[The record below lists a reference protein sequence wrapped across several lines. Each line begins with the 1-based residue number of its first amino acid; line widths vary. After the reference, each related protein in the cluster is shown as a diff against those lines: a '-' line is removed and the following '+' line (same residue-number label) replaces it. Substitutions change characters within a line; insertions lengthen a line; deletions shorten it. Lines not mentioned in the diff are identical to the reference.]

1 MNIIGSVSRIIPDG
15 SFPEVIEPMVDAS
28 DPNDKQLVDEAARLR
43 DQLTRYNYNYYVLD
57 DPLISDAEYD
67 RLLRRLQQLESERPE
82 IRTADSPTQR
92 VGAPPLSQFAQ
103 VRHTVAMLSLD
114 NVFDAAEFAEFDRR
128 VRRKLQTNE
137 DLEYACE
144 PKLDGVAVSLIYQ
157 DGVLVCGATRGDGMT
172 GEDITANVRTVASVP
187 LRLRGN
193 NLPELLTVR
202 GEVYMPLHGFE
213 KLNHHARA
221 EGQKVFVNP
230 RNAAAGSLRQ
240 LDSRITARRPLA
252 MSAYGIGEVR
262 GWQLPPTHVEI
273 LHALQ
278 DWGFALNGLVATAT
292 GVVQCEDYYAKV
304 IACRGQLDYDIDGIV
319 YKVNALALQEKLG
332 FVARAPRWAIARKF
346 PAQEAMTRLLDVE
359 FQVGRTGAITPVARL
374 EPVFVGGVTVS
385 NATLHNH
392 DEIQRLGIRLGDQV
406 IVRRAGDVIPQ
417 IVRAAQSDGDTGNA
431 TRIIE
436 FPKQCPVCGSDIE
449 RAEDEAVA
457 RCAGGLYCP
466 AQRKEAIKHFASR
479 RAMDIDGLGDKLVE
493 QLVDNGLVNDP
504 ADLYSLTVEQLAGL
518 ERMAEK
524 SAQNLL
530 AALNASR
537 VTTFPRF
544 LYALG
549 IREVG
554 EVTAAALAEH
564 FGTLEKLRKARIEDF
579 VQVGGIKG
587 VGTATAVALQD
598 YLRSGVS
605 PSEAQGEDLANW
617 LTATRIRGITG
628 KIARALATEFNTLE
642 ALRAARVDDMVYTHK
657 SRIDGVGPVVA
668 QHVVTFFQ
676 QKHNLEVVDKLCSSA
691 GIHWPAGVS
700 AKAVS
705 QPLAG
710 QTWVL
715 TGTLQAMS
723 REQAKQ
729 HLQSLGARV
738 AGTVSSKTDVLVAG
752 SDPGSKLAKATAL
765 NIAIF
770 DEQKLMQ
777 MLDTYRER

>member
-1 MNIIGSVSRIIPDG
+1 
-15 SFPEVIEPMVDAS
+15 MVETTDAS
-28 DPNDKQLVDEAARLR
+28 GKQIVEEAAYLR
-43 DQLTRYNYNYYVLD
+43 AQLTRYNYNYYVLD

-67 RLLRRLQQLESERPE
+67 SQLRRLQQLETEYPE
-82 IRTADSPTQR
+82 IKTPDSPTQR
-92 VGAPPLSQFAQ
+92 VGAPPLSAFTQ
-103 VRHTVAMLSLD
+103 VRHTIAMLSLD
-114 NVFDAAEFAEFDRR
+114 NVFDAAEFADFDRR
-128 VRRKLQTNE
+128 VRRKLQTSE
-137 DLEYACE
+137 ELEYACE

-157 DGVLVCGATRGDGMT
+157 DGVLVCGATRGDGAT
-172 GEDITANVRTVASVP
+172 GEDITANVRTVPSVP
-187 LRLRGN
+187 LRLIGKN
-193 NLPELLTVR
+193 VPALLTVR
-202 GEVYMPLHGFE
+202 GEVYMPLQGFE
-213 KLNHHARA
+213 KLNQQARN

-240 LDSRITARRPLA
+240 LDSRITAQRPLA
-252 MSAYGIGEVR
+252 ISAYGIGEIQ
-262 GWQLPPTHVEI
+262 GWPLPSSHTEI
-273 LHALQ
+273 LDALRR
-278 DWGFALNGLVATAT
+278 WGFPLSDLVDTAT
-292 GVVQCEDYYAKV
+292 GIVQCERYYDRV

-346 PAQEAMTRLLDVE
+346 PAQEVTTRLLDVE

-385 NATLHNH
+385 NATLHNS
-392 DEIQRLGIRLGDQV
+392 DEIQRLGIRIGDLV

-417 IVRAAQSDGDTGNA
+417 IVRVAQPHGDGNISAGA
-431 TRIIE
+431 RGIE
-436 FPKQCPVCGSDIE
+436 FPNQCPVCGSDVE
-449 RAEDEAVA
+449 RAEHEAVA

-554 EVTAAALAEH
+554 EVTAAALAQH
-564 FGTLEKLRKARIEDF
+564 FGSLEQLLNARIEDF
-579 VQVGGIKG
+579 VQIGGIKG

-598 YLRSGVS
+598 YLREQMHL
-605 PSEAQGEDLANW
+605 SEIDGESLANW
-617 LTATRIRGITG
+617 LVAARIRGITG
-628 KIARALATEFNTLE
+628 KIAEALAAKFNTLKE
-642 ALRAARVDDMVYTHK
+642 LRTARIEDLVYTCK
-657 SRIDGVGPVVA
+657 SRIDGVGPIVA

-676 QKHNLEVVDKLCSSA
+676 QKHNLEVVDKLCSIA
-691 GIHWPAGVS
+691 GIHWPDTVPE
-700 AKAVS
+700 KTDL

-715 TGTLQAMS
+715 TGSLETMS
-723 REQAKQ
+723 RDQAKQ
-729 HLQSLGARV
+729 HLQALGARV
-738 AGTVSSKTDVLVAG
+738 AGTVSAKTHGLVVG
-752 SDPGSKLAKATAL
+752 TDPGSKLAKATTL
-765 NIAIF
+765 NVAIY
-770 DEQKLMQ
+770 DEQKLIQ
-777 MLDTYRER
+777 LLDTYRDR